1 MDNVLKFLIKLNADE
16 GNVLSVARKT
26 ERQLDSINRKA
37 SAVGGAL
44 RRAFSLE
51 GFKGSLMS
59 IPGMSFLMNPYTMIG
74 AGVGAMVR
82 LGAQTEQTGVAF
94 RMLVGDEQKATQ
106 MLRQIT
112 DLSARS
118 PFSKLQLEKNAQ
130 LMMNFGVASNETLQR
145 LEQLGNI
152 SGGDAARLSSLS
164 LVLGQVH
171 ANGYLMGQDLLQFVN
186 AGFNPLQE
194 LSKMTGKS
202 MGELRDMMSQ
212 GKITYANVTQAIDHA
227 TGVGGKFAG
236 MMDAQGKTVLGKW
249 NKALSVVQQKTIDLY
264 GSVQSPIGGLID
276 LITAAVPK
284 IFAIIHTLGGAL
296 ASAIRFIV
304 KFKTEFLV
312 LGGVIAGVWAVC
324 RAYSMALAAYYTVM
338 TAVTAVTKIW
348 TGVQWLLNMAMNA
361 NPVGL
366 IIAGIVVLTGVIS
379 YCWVKF
385 AGFRAFLITMWG
397 TVKTFAGIIKDYLIA
412 RIRELLSVVGLVG
425 SALQKLFAGDFKG
438 AAKDFAGGMA
448 NLAGGNS
455 ATTAITRTANAVKG
469 VKGNYNRI
477 LTAEQAKDRQTDGK
491 KERAMLSVPGLK
503 GSATAEKVIFGTG
516 KDKKKKKGR
525 RSAEEIAT
533 GGRRSTSITMN
544 IGKFFDTIHVH
555 MADKADTAEL
565 ERIVVQSMNRALA
578 IATSTDRG

>member
-202 MGELRDMMSQ
+202 MEELRDMMSQ
-212 GKITYANVTQAIDHA
+212 GKITYENIAQAIDHA
-227 TGVGGKFAG
+227 TGSGGRYNG
-236 MMDAQGKTVLGKW
+236 MMDAQSRTVAGKW
-249 NKALSVVQQKTIDLY
+249 NRALSVILEKTLEIY
-264 GSVQSPIGGLID
+264 NSVNTPIGELID
-276 LITAAVPK
+276 MITASIPK
-284 IFAIIHTLGGAL
+284 IFTIIQTLVGAVT
-296 ASAIRFIV
+296 SGIKFII
-304 KFKTEFLV
+304 KFRTEFLI

-477 LTAEQAKDRQTDGK
+477 LTAEQAKDRQTEGK